1 MRGGGILREH
11 AEQPQGLIRVLL
23 DRKAEQ
29 GARDDAATDL
39 SAFDEPEAEA
49 ALVGVASD
57 PTTDPD
63 LAETCGASIAEIW
76 CRKGGRLEPEY
87 HSVISKLSDT
97 SITRRSGSVPD
108 RSAART
114 YASL

>member
-1 MRGGGILREH
+1 MRNH
-11 AEQPQGLIRVLL
+11 AEQPQGLIRVVL

-49 ALVGVASD
+49 ALVVVASD
-57 PTTDPD
+57 PTTDPH

-76 CRKGGRLEPEY
+76 CRREKLDVAVLRRLRDRALDIVVGTVRAKKPAWDSRMTEVLKDLGRA
-87 HSVISKLSDT
+87 
-97 SITRRSGSVPD
+97 G
-108 RSAART
+108 
-114 YASL
+114 